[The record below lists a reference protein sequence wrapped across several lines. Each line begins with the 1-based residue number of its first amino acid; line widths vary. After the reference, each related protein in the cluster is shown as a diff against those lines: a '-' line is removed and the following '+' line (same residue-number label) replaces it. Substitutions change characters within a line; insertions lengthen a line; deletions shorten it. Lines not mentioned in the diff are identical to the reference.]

1 MLPPSQSQVIECFY
15 LLFKLA
21 SKNVATIKCSVQTV
35 QNQRTRKI
43 SDTFQL
49 IGTRGNRILKF

>member
-21 SKNVATIKCSVQTV
+21 TKNVATIKCLGADCTKSKDKENV
-35 QNQRTRKI
+35 
-43 SDTFQL
+43 
-49 IGTRGNRILKF
+49 